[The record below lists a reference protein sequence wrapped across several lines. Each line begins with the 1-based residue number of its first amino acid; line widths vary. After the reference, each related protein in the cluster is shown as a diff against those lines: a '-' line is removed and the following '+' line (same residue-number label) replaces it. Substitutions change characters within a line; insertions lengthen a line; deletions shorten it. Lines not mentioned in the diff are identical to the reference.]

1 MRDSTDAVDPGT
13 ALAGSTEV
21 TVRQANYGV
30 SHHMVGPEPSLRE
43 TERASGG
50 ERAAQSCALLVGPV
64 PAGAWSS

>member
-30 SHHMVGPEPSLRE
+30 SHHMVGPEPSLRWLGARRRV
-43 TERASGG
+43 RAGRG
-50 ERAAQSCALLVGPV
+50 EQG
-64 PAGAWSS
+64 